1 MARRTKG
8 VRNQKLEKLNKL
20 NTLTRKA
27 KRAKTDEERKT
38 ILSQREQIKQTLKG
52 K

>member
-38 ILSQREQIKQTLKG
+38 ILNQREQIKQTLKR

>member
-8 VRNQKLEKLNKL
+8 VTNAKLEKLNKL

-27 KRAKTDEERKT
+27 KRAKTDEDRRA
-38 ILSQREQIKQTLKG
+38 IISQREQIKQTLKT

>member
-38 ILSQREQIKQTLKG
+38 ILGQREQIKQTLKG